1 MILRPDKKVDDIYEI
16 TPEML
21 NKAGIK
27 AMLLDLDSTTMQS
40 KTGVFTQ
47 KTLDWLEQ
55 FRKDFYMA
63 IVTNNCRQEYI
74 EQVNSNAPCKIY
86 WNARK
91 PFSKTIK
98 NIVKGLFMDSKE
110 VVMIGDRP
118 LTDILAGKLAGTKT
132 ILTGSIDKNEKA
144 IVKFARFL
152 ERLTVCPF

>member
-55 FRKDFYMA
+55 FKKDFYMA
-63 IVTNNCRQEYI
+63 IVTNNCKQEYI

-86 WNARK
+86 WNAHK